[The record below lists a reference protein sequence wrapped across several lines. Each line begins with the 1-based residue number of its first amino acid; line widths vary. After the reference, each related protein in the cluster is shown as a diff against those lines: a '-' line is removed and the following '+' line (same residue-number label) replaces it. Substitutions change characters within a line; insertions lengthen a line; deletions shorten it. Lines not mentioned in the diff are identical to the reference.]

1 MNCKSYVELID
12 SETTIRAIE
21 SEFLP
26 FGSGHQFVAEVPGL
40 VVRLTPWQTRH
51 WGWRALR
58 SAVGEVAWSCQ
69 RLPWAGIS
77 IGV

>member
-1 MNCKSYVELID
+1 MNCKPYVELID

-21 SEFLP
+21 SESLP

-51 WGWRALR
+51 
-58 SAVGEVAWSCQ
+58 
-69 RLPWAGIS
+69 
-77 IGV
+77 